1 MPPQRTPLGSI
12 DGNRRGRGPE
22 LTPYER
28 GRIKGARIAG
38 MSPREI
44 EVSFGHSCRAVRS
57 TLAVEK
63 SRPNGVSLPRP
74 GQPLVYDERDR
85 RSMLQSLQSYP
96 KLTY

>member
-12 DGNRRGRGPE
+12 DGNRGGRGPE

-28 GRIKGARIAG
+28 GRIEGARIAG

-44 EVSFGHSCRAVRS
+44 EVSLGHSRRAVQG

-63 SRPNGVSLPRP
+63 LRSNGVSLPRP
-74 GQPLVYDERDR
+74 GQPLVYNE
-85 RSMLQSLQSYP
+85 
-96 KLTY
+96 